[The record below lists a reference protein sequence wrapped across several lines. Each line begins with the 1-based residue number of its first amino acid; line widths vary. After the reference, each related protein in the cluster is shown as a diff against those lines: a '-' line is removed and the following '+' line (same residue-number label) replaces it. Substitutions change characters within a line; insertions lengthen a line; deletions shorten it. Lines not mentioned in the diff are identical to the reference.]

1 MGKSWKLNYYV
12 QKKSKQR
19 MEVFQEFSFWLWNML
34 EFKNYF
40 TLIKFKTC
48 LLFLGGTYKQ

>member
-1 MGKSWKLNYYV
+1 
-12 QKKSKQR
+12 

-48 LLFLGGTYKQ
+48 LLFLGGDLQTINKNYEMPS